1 MKITAIII
9 ISLGILGLFFF
20 GIQAMNQTTSINIFG
35 SVLDISAFSWLPIV
49 VSIVLLIGGI
59 LMLAFTGKNSSK

>member
-9 ISLGILGLFFF
+9 ISLGILGVFFF
-20 GIQAMNQTTSINIFG
+20 GIQAMNQNTSINIFG

-49 VSIVLLIGGI
+49 VSIILLIGGI
-59 LMLAFTGKNSSK
+59 LLLAFTGKDSSK